1 MRKKGS
7 ARASKKMTASSRLEE
22 RLSMRKKESAK
33 RVQVTKT
40 GREQGKLR
48 VKKIQDLIALRK
60 HVKHMGGAQKSIALP
75 QIVPP
80 SKFAK
85 RRLVHVRSVAL

>member
-7 ARASKKMTASSRLEE
+7 AK
-22 RLSMRKKESAK
+22 K
-33 RVQVTKT
+33 RVQVAKT
-40 GREQGKLR
+40 GRKQGQLR
-48 VKKIQDLIALRK
+48 AKKIQELIALRQ
-60 HVKHMGGAQKSIALP
+60 HVKHMGGAQKLGGIALP

-80 SKFAK
+80 SKVAK